1 MKLLADTVESG
12 FFDTFCAAIAQVKMC
27 GSIFPVVEKIT
38 GDHGLISYFIH
49 LHEIPKA
56 NMTYS
61 TGDEINIIICD
72 HDFLTRIVQ
81 FCKSPKFPFVGFLFS
96 HRIGNLNIVLLITLI
111 RHEINFLRTTVI
123 YLEMIAHIEEFVIN
137 DILEVVGEIVTI
149 IHDADGV

>member
-49 LHEIPKA
+49 LHEI
-56 NMTYS
+56 
-61 TGDEINIIICD
+61 
-72 HDFLTRIVQ
+72 
-81 FCKSPKFPFVGFLFS
+81 
-96 HRIGNLNIVLLITLI
+96 
-111 RHEINFLRTTVI
+111 NFLRTTVI